1 MAWLSVNYH
10 SKKLKMPVSLEILAP
25 QKCSQT
31 DMEKSRVAFL
41 LHGAIGDRTSWL
53 LRSQA
58 ALYAAER
65 NICMVMPSVKN
76 SFYVNTYNSYDYM
89 DFICQELPAF
99 ITGLLPVS
107 QNKKDWLIAGCS
119 MGGYGALRCGL
130 ERTDL
135 FGYIASFS
143 GALDMAA
150 LYDRVTFADMEMVF
164 GTKEHLKGSD
174 NDLYHLFACRKQQ
187 ASEVQILLTCG
198 EDDEL
203 MPYNEAFY
211 EHFKEDYS
219 MDFLHKKGAHDWY
232 IWNDSLKAALK
243 WFYKED
249 YREVF

>member
-10 SKKLKMPVSLEILAP
+10 SKKLNMPVSLEILAP
-25 QKCSQT
+25 QKSDGQNT
-31 DMEKSRVAFL
+31 EKSRVLFL

-76 SFYVNTYNSYDYM
+76 SFYVNTYNSYAYM
-89 DFICQELPAF
+89 EFICEELPNF
-99 ITGLLPVS
+99 IRNLLPVS
-107 QNKKDWLIAGCS
+107 GSREDWMIAGCS
-119 MGGYGALRCGL
+119 MGGYGAVRCGI

-143 GALDMAA
+143 GALDMAE
-150 LYDRVTFADMEMVF
+150 LYDRVTFTDMEMVF
-164 GTKEHLKGSD
+164 GTKESLKGSD
-174 NDLYHLFACRKQQ
+174 NDLYHLLESRKQAACGTQ
-187 ASEVQILLTCG
+187 FLLTCG
-198 EDDEL
+198 EEDEL
-203 MPYNEAFY
+203 MPYNESFY
-211 EHFKEDYS
+211 RHFQADYN
-219 MDFLHKKGAHDWY
+219 MDFLHKKGGHDWY
-232 IWNDSLKAALK
+232 IWNDSLRTALK